1 MKHRIKNIIRSILLF
16 LVTSAGMLAM
26 TNVDLSWYPV
36 AMTVTNKPTVTSK
49 SLWRQITEPKTT
61 VEDTSTEAQ
70 LKALLAQD
78 DLADQ
83 NPFANLSSEEP
94 LNAIFKAGVS
104 RFERQTMRSRSYR
117 DESGYDLV
125 HYNIELSDGRT
136 SHVLVYLER
145 TLEALENPDGEPS
158 IQKEIPVI
166 IVMMSSPEESE
177 YSVFRDGALI
187 ETSQIPSTQAENLLA
202 QRLANT
208 IPFLS
213 VSR

>member
-1 MKHRIKNIIRSILLF
+1 MKQRLGNIVRSVLLF
-16 LVTSAGMLAM
+16 LITSAAMLAM

-36 AMTVTNKPTVTSK
+36 AMTVTNQPTAASK
-49 SLWRQITEPKTT
+49 SFWKRITEPKPM
-61 VEDTSTEAQ
+61 VEDTSATAQ

-83 NPFANLSSEEP
+83 NPFANLSSEDP
-94 LNAIFKAGVS
+94 FLKIYSAGVL

-125 HYNIELSDGRT
+125 HYSIDQASGEK
-136 SHVLVYLER
+136 SHILVYLER
-145 TLEALENPDGEPS
+145 TLESLESAESEPS
-158 IQKEIPVI
+158 IHKEIPVI
-166 IVMMSSPEESE
+166 LVTTTNGEDSE
-177 YSVFRDGALI
+177 YSVYRDGALI
-187 ETSQIPSTQAENLLA
+187 ESSAIPSSQAEGLMA
-202 QRLANT
+202 QRLANS